1 MMWKIYTDSSF
12 AITHSGY
19 NVKYYKEK
27 TTGTD
32 YGDLCLSFIY
42 LCFLLLHTK
51 YLFGDFFHS
60 FLSDIFPDLHMVLL
74 CLRGCTEQ
82 AGVCLFIYFGE
93 WAGK

>member
-1 MMWKIYTDSSF
+1 M
-12 AITHSGY
+12 
-19 NVKYYKEK
+19 
-27 TTGTD
+27 
-32 YGDLCLSFIY
+32 
-42 LCFLLLHTK
+42 LHTK